1 MYYTP
6 RHIPPGASLDELKTW
21 LATEL
26 ANLQTAGHAA
36 VDGLQLKPLYAAPA
50 RVRDGLTV
58 LADGTQWNPGAGPG
72 VYTWY
77 AGSWKKL
84 G

>member
-1 MYYTP
+1 MYTP

-26 ANLQTAGHAA
+26 GNLQTAEQAS
-36 VDGLQLKPLYAAPA
+36 VDGLQLKPLYAAPR
-50 RVRDGLTV
+50 RVREGLTV
-58 LADGTQWNPGAGPG
+58 MADGTQWNPGAGQG